1 MRRLQANLSY
11 LATTAERAHKP
22 THAIPPGPAIM
33 SVPATPPALTELYT
47 KLQGLFPGWK
57 GQQLKAS
64 PGPQRPNMQ
73 QNMQQTAQAQ
83 LLQG

>member
-33 SVPATPPALTELYT
+33 SVPATPPALAELYT

-73 QNMQQTAQAQ
+73 QTVQAQ
-83 LLQG
+83 SLQS

>member
-33 SVPATPPALTELYT
+33 SVPAAPALAELYT

-73 QNMQQTAQAQ
+73 QNMQQNMQP
-83 LLQG
+83 LQG